1 MNNNCED
8 GAMLKHMTMMNVKTG
23 FEYDK
28 TKVTKLSKAEGGG
41 RSHVVGTR
49 LTTEQVRMLD
59 KVVSD
64 YSSRTRFNLS
74 RSAVLG
80 LLIETAAKALG

>member
-1 MNNNCED
+1 
-8 GAMLKHMTMMNVKTG
+8 MMQT
-23 FEYDK
+23 FAYDK
-28 TKVTKLSKAEGGG
+28 TKVVKLSKAEGGG

-64 YSSRTRFNLS
+64 YSSRMGFNLS

-80 LLIETAAKALG
+80 LLIEEHVEKLAA